1 MSLGNSLFIG
11 KGSIHSFTSSS
22 SRKSKVMEQRQ
33 VRWNVEHLG
42 KLLKKIVA
50 TRNDDVVGAKWE
62 ALVKQVQSLS
72 HNRSNRAFGA
82 TVLDEMEEAIE
93 FPFTQCGAIKY
104 RRDPDT
110 IVLPRAVQDQ
120 LTDYVSTIASWYQD
134 NPFHSFSHAT
144 HVGQS
149 VYKLINRIEA
159 THEKLLSGT
168 NKGMGD
174 IPENGSV
181 SESGGSNSD
190 LMSASSSTSSNNNV
204 DATFA
209 IATDPVAQF
218 ACVLATLIHDV
229 DHPGVSNATLV
240 EEKTSFAIAYNNK
253 SISEQ
258 HSLDLGWE

>member
-1 MSLGNSLFIG
+1 
-11 KGSIHSFTSSS
+11 
-22 SRKSKVMEQRQ
+22 MEQRQ

-42 KLLKKIVA
+42 KLLKKIIA
-50 TRNDDVVGAKWE
+50 TRKDDVGSAQWE
-62 ALVKQVQSLS
+62 AIVERVKSMRHKNS
-72 HNRSNRAFGA
+72 KKEFGK
-82 TVLDEMEEAIE
+82 TVVDEIEEAIE
-93 FPFTQCGAIKY
+93 FPNIQNGAINYKK
-104 RRDPDT
+104 DPDM
-110 IVLPRAVQDQ
+110 IVLPTLVQDQ

-159 THEKLLSGT
+159 TQQKMLVGT
-168 NKGMGD
+168 QNTMGD
-174 IPENGSV
+174 IPENDSF
-181 SESGGSNSD
+181 SNGGSSRN
-190 LMSASSSTSSNNNV
+190 LMSGASLNNV

-209 IATDPVAQF
+209 IGTDPVAQF

-240 EEKTSFAIAYNNK
+240 DEKTGFAIAYKNK

-258 HSLDLGWE
+258 HSMDLGWE